1 MSTKICIQTAMAG
14 YQTCIV
20 GRFGNNGPRGA
31 EGFLIFVLTRSK
43 RCNPSAPEE
52 HLFEDDPGWLLP
64 FEDDNFA
71 ALPTAEVQ
79 SLGKPQQG
87 QTNYTLFLNGKSPKA
102 GPLAST

>member
-1 MSTKICIQTAMAG
+1 MAG

-20 GRFGNNGPRGA
+20 GRFGNNGPRDA

-71 ALPTAEVQ
+71 ALLVLKLQMRNHVPLVALYQ
-79 SLGKPQQG
+79 LPAGSRGA
-87 QTNYTLFLNGKSPKA
+87 TLRS
-102 GPLAST
+102 